1 VVNRFPFVLFSTG
14 CILLGLTACQSAG
27 TEPTLPVTDDR
38 HNGTTEQPG
47 LPLPEGFD
55 IRVAGTVNGEQ
66 VLLDIDVDIPKGSYV
81 ISALSDRDYLGKFQV
96 NWTDSLIH
104 PASDLVEVPVSTPGW
119 EPWDQVYT
127 PMLFHPTTIRQTWN
141 VPNSNDTV
149 SGQVFFVLEPQCV
162 PCAVDFSVVMTT
174 GSIMGGL
181 VHPQYPD

>member
-1 VVNRFPFVLFSTG
+1 M
-14 CILLGLTACQSAG
+14 A
-27 TEPTLPVTDDR
+27 DDR

-66 VLLDIDVDIPKGSYV
+66 VLLDIDVDIPNGSYV

-104 PASDLVEVPVSTPGW
+104 PASDLVEVPVSTLGW

-162 PCAVDFSVVMTT
+162 PYAVDFSVVMTT